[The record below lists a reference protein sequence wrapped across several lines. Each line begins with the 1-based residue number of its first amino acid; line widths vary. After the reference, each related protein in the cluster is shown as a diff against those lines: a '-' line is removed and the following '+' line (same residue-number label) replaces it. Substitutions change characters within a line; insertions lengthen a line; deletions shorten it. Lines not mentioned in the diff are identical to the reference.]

1 MIADNMK
8 AVGKYYT
15 TIQGNY
21 ISASNQ
27 LLEQ

>member
-1 MIADNMK
+1 MIAGNMK
-8 AVGKYYT
+8 AVGKYYI